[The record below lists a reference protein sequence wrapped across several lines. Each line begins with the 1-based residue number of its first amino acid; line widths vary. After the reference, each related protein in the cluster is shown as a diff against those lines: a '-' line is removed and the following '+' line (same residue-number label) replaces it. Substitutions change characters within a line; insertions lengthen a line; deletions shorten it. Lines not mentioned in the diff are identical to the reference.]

1 MYLIYI
7 FSGINHY
14 LIIQQ
19 LYFTKF
25 WMRSKN
31 DESKIDKLNSDEIV

>member
-1 MYLIYI
+1 M

-19 LYFTKF
+19 LYFIKF